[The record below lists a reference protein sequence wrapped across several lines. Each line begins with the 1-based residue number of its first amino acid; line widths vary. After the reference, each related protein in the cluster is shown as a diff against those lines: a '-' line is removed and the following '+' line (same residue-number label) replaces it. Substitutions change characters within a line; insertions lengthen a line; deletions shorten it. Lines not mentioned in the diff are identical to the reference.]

1 VSETLDSQHR
11 SAASLEADAVQ
22 AGAFVR
28 RSSGLV
34 RAFSWRDTAIMNFS
48 NINFGLNLSLQ
59 PIFIITLFPQANLPL
74 TMLIGGFIGLFQ
86 AGCYA
91 YLGSAF
97 PRAGGD
103 YVFGSRIVAPVW
115 GFAMNWALTCMRI
128 ILVGLFS
135 SWLVLYG
142 IAATTGTVG
151 LLTHDKSLI
160 SFSTT
165 VQSKGWLFGLSLVAI
180 LVMGAIVLLGP
191 RLMSRVYWLL
201 FIPAFIS
208 APIIT
213 IILVTHSHA
222 AFVHAFNHHLGAGA
236 YARTIAAA
244 KHAGINVTQTTLAG
258 TLAGLPLAYYSYSGF
273 NESVYFAGD
282 VKRASRT
289 QPRVIFGGLAFAVVL
304 QTAMFALITGL
315 VGKDFMA
322 AIGGLQGTSH
332 YPLVG
337 PPLISALQGFMVG
350 PAWLQWFMGIGI
362 AFWVMMLIGVMILIA
377 VRNIFAW
384 SMDRVMPAK
393 LTTVSR
399 SGSPLVACVIVM
411 VIGAV
416 FAYVQVY
423 SSFYTLIANVTLITV
438 IVWLMNGVTAFLFP
452 ILKPDLFSRSPK
464 FVQKR
469 IAGIPVI
476 QIFGAGSIILHCF
489 VIYYA
494 FKYPAF
500 SGPVSWRSDLFVAVV
515 LMLGVVIYY
524 GARAV
529 RRSRDGIDIGLAFK
543 AIPPE

>member
-1 VSETLDSQHR
+1 MSDMLDSQHQ
-11 SAASLEADAVQ
+11 SAASLETDALRSGV
-22 AGAFVR
+22 FVR

-34 RAFSWRDTAIMNFS
+34 RAFSLKDTAIMNFS

-74 TMLIGGFIGLFQ
+74 TMLIGGFIGIFQ

-91 YLGSAF
+91 FLGSAF
-97 PRAGGD
+97 PRGGGD
-103 YVFGSRIVAPVW
+103 YVFGSRIVAPAW

-142 IAATTGTVG
+142 VAATTGTVG
-151 LLTHDKSLI
+151 LLSHNHSLI
-160 SFSTT
+160 TFAGT
-165 VQSKGWLFGLSLVAI
+165 VQHKGWTFALSLVAI
-180 LVMGAIVLLGP
+180 ALMGAVVLMGP
-191 RLMSRVYWLL
+191 RIMSRIYWVL

-213 IILVTHSHA
+213 VILVTHSHGD
-222 AFVHAFNHHLGAGA
+222 FVTAFNHHLGAGA
-236 YARTIAAA
+236 YGHTIAAA

-282 VKRASRT
+282 VKRAAKT

-304 QTAMFALITGL
+304 QTAMFALITHL
-315 VGKDFMA
+315 VGKDFLA
-322 AIGGLQGTSH
+322 SIGGLQGTSH

-350 PAWLQWFMGIGI
+350 PMWLNWFMGIGI
-362 AFWVMMLIGVMILIA
+362 AFWVLMLIGVMILIA
-377 VRNIFAW
+377 VRNVFAW
-384 SMDRVMPAK
+384 GMDRLVPAK
-393 LTTVSR
+393 LTQITGA
-399 SGSPLVACVIVM
+399 GSPVIACVIVM
-411 VIGAV
+411 LIGAV
-416 FAYVQVY
+416 FSYIQVY

-452 ILKPDLFSRSPK
+452 ILKPELFARAPK
-464 FVQKR
+464 MVQKR
-469 IAGIPVI
+469 IWGIPAI
-476 QIFGAGSIILHCF
+476 QIFGAGSVILHCV

-500 SGPVSWRSDLFVAVV
+500 SGPVSWRSDLFVALV
-515 LMLGVVIYY
+515 LFFGVAIYY
-524 GARAV
+524 GVRTL
-529 RRSRDGIDIGLAFK
+529 RRSREGVDIGLAFQV
-543 AIPPE
+543 IPPE